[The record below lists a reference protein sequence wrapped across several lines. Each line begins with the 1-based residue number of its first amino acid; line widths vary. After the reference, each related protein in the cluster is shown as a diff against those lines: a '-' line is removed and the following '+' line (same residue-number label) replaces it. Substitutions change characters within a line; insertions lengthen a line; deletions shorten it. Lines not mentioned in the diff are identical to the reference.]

1 MLYAS
6 RDKLIEH
13 MDDSEFGVY
22 ESIFSIFENAY
33 TKVRSIPDG
42 FLLIEMTLIRAVK
55 RNGRVNGES

>member
-13 MDDSEFGVY
+13 MDDGEFGIY

-55 RNGRVNGES
+55 RNGRVNDE